1 MLNIEGHDCV
11 SNVAS
16 MIYPA
21 LLGGVFLR
29 RPAAVREATAG
40 CGAGSISLTAR
51 TLTAAAGVQP
61 RG

>member
-1 MLNIEGHDCV
+1 
-11 SNVAS
+11 

-40 CGAGSISLTAR
+40 CGAGSISLTVR